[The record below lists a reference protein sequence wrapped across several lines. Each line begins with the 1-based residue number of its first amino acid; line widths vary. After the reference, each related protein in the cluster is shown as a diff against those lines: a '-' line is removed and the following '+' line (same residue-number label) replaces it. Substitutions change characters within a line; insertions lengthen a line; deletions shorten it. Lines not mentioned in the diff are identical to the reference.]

1 MISLVRRI
9 TYLLLALLLIS
20 STDVFSQKN
29 VIRQGAGRIKQM
41 GGGMSGG
48 AGKDSLK
55 RRDKN
60 EDSITVR
67 YRYLDSTRNYLL
79 DSSIVDFSRRYPI
92 PADYVFLGNVG
103 TAARPILFTPRTQ
116 PGWDP
121 GFHALDI
128 YKWQLEKTRFF
139 NTTRPYSEL
148 TYMIASRAEHV
159 IELMH
164 TQNVKP
170 NFNFSFQYRLIN
182 SPGTFKN
189 QRTNHNN
196 YLITSRYESV
206 NKRYNLYGIVLY
218 NKLQSGEN
226 GGIVNDSTLQD
237 PDFKDRFLIK
247 TNLGG
252 DSEYSTS
259 FFSTDVGT
267 GNRYEEL
274 TFLLRQQYDL
284 GKKDSVVTDSTVIPL
299 FFPRLRFEHTF
310 QYSSRTYKF
319 RDYVGDSAY
328 YQNTYDTTLKN
339 YDTTRMNLPDTVVLR
354 DEWKEMINDFS
365 IYTYPDAKNLHQFFK
380 VGAALQNL
388 SLKNGAVSS
397 KLTNLFGHAEYRNRS
412 RNQKWDIQANG
423 KLYFTGFNSGDYLVN
438 AALQR
443 FVGKRLGYAQI
454 GFQNV
459 NRSPSFIY
467 DPRSAF
473 YLLKTNAD
481 FKKENTTRLY
491 ASLWQ
496 PALRLNLSGNYYLL
510 TNYTYLTDFYQ
521 LNQESSLFNVFQ
533 LTLQKTFKIGKRWY
547 WHADLYYQQVIGSA
561 PVNVPAIFT
570 RNRIGYE
577 GNLGFKNLNI
587 AMGAEVKYHT
597 AYKADNYSPLL
608 GQFFYQD
615 SITIKNPMPDIAAY
629 VHFRIR
635 SFKLYFRAENL
646 NTAEFDDGFGFTRNN
661 LAAPGYPYPGLLIRM
676 GIYWGFVN

>member
-1 MISLVRRI
+1 MISLLRRI

-29 VIRQGAGRIKQM
+29 IIRQGAGRVRQM
-41 GGGMSGG
+41 GGGMSG

-67 YRYLDSTRNYLL
+67 YRYLDSTRNYML
-79 DSSIVDFSRRYPI
+79 DSSIADFSRRYPV
-92 PADYVFLGNVG
+92 PADYIFLGNNG
-103 TAARPILFTPRTQ
+103 TAAKPILFTPIRR

-121 GFHALDI
+121 GFHALDV

-182 SPGTFKN
+182 SPGSFKN

-206 NKRYNLYGIVLY
+206 NKRYNLYGILLY

-226 GGIVNDSTLQD
+226 GGIVNDSTLED
-237 PDFKDRFLIK
+237 PDFKDRFNIN

-252 DSEYSTS
+252 DTEYSTN

-284 GKKDSVVTDSTVIPL
+284 GKKDSIVTDSTVIPL

-310 QYSSRTYKF
+310 QYTRGTYKF
-319 RDYVGDSAY
+319 RDYVADSIY
-328 YQNTYDTTLKN
+328 YLDTYDTTLK
-339 YDTTRMNLPDTVVLR
+339 RRLDTVVLR

-388 SLKNGAVSS
+388 SLQNIKVSS

-423 KLYFTGFNSGDYLVN
+423 KLYFTGFNSGDYQLN

-443 FVGKRLGYAQI
+443 FVGKRLGYAQL
-454 GFQNV
+454 GFENV
-459 NRSPSFIY
+459 NRTPSFIY
-467 DPRSAF
+467 DPRSDF
-473 YLLKTNAD
+473 YLMKTNAD

-496 PALRLNLSGNYYLL
+496 PALRLNMSGNYYLM

-521 LNQESSLFNVFQ
+521 LKQESSLFNIFQ
-533 LTLQKTFKIGKRWY
+533 LAVQKTFKIGKRWL

-561 PVNVPAIFT
+561 PVNVPAFFT

-646 NTAEFDDGFGFTRNN
+646 NTAEFEDGFGFTRNN
-661 LAAPGYPYPGLLIRM
+661 MAAPGYPYPGLLIRM

>member
-1 MISLVRRI
+1 MISLLRRI

-29 VIRQGAGRIKQM
+29 IIRQGAGRVRQM
-41 GGGMSGG
+41 GGGMSG

-67 YRYLDSTRNYLL
+67 YRYLDSTRNYML
-79 DSSIVDFSRRYPI
+79 DSSIADFSRRYPV
-92 PADYVFLGNVG
+92 PADYIFLGNNG
-103 TAARPILFTPRTQ
+103 TAAKPILFTPIRR

-121 GFHALDI
+121 GFHALDV
-128 YKWQLEKTRFF
+128 YKWQLEKTRFY

-182 SPGTFKN
+182 SPGSFKN

-206 NKRYNLYGIVLY
+206 NKRYNLYGILLY

-226 GGIVNDSTLQD
+226 GGIVNDSTLED
-237 PDFKDRFLIK
+237 PDFKDRFNIN

-252 DSEYSTS
+252 DTEYSTN

-284 GKKDSVVTDSTVIPL
+284 GKKDSIVTDSTVIPL

-310 QYSSRTYKF
+310 QYTRGTYKF
-319 RDYVGDSAY
+319 RDYVADSIY
-328 YQNTYDTTLKN
+328 YLDTYDTTLK
-339 YDTTRMNLPDTVVLR
+339 RRVDTVVFR

-388 SLKNGAVSS
+388 SLQNIKVSS

-423 KLYFTGFNSGDYLVN
+423 KLYFTGFNSGDYQLN

-443 FVGKRLGYAQI
+443 FVGKRLGYAQL
-454 GFQNV
+454 GFENV
-459 NRSPSFIY
+459 NRTPSFIY
-467 DPRSAF
+467 DPRSDF
-473 YLLKTNAD
+473 YLMKTNSD

-496 PALRLNLSGNYYLL
+496 PALRLNMSGNYYLM

-521 LNQESSLFNVFQ
+521 LKQESSLFNIFQ
-533 LTLQKTFKIGKRWY
+533 LAVQKTFKIGKRWL

-561 PVNVPAIFT
+561 PVNVPAFFT

-615 SITIKNPMPDIAAY
+615 SITLKNPMPDIAAY

-646 NTAEFDDGFGFTRNN
+646 NTAEFEDGFGFTRNN
-661 LAAPGYPYPGLLIRM
+661 MAAPGYPYPGLLIRM